1 MQSNLRVHARSFGSE
16 RYDRSAVNADA
27 AASSRRAGE
36 GRGGTAGAGIA
47 GGVHVKRHAPLSIV
61 LLLAGFALYLGLW
74 RRPDSVGPKPVPMG
88 KTVTQLLPDAR
99 RKLRPWKITKS
110 EVPRDKLPDLV
121 LPKPAPRTT
130 RENARTDS
138 ARALDAQA
146 LESWK
151 RGDIQGA
158 LDDFDAAV
166 KADPDAPEPHSD
178 YGRLLTLMTD
188 YQHAMPHLEKAAQL
202 RPEDPQ
208 VWLDLATFYERNE
221 LFERASDAKQKAEQL
236 AGERK
241 VTRNDNGFWILEG
254 TTFP

>member
-1 MQSNLRVHARSFGSE
+1 MAKQPLLRVGQPSPPFG
-16 RYDRSAVNADA
+16 
-27 AASSRRAGE
+27 
-36 GRGGTAGAGIA
+36 GRGKTAPVPENRGVA
-47 GGVHVKRHAPLSIV
+47 GGLKPTA
-61 LLLAGFALYLGLW
+61 LLLFILFVAGFGLYLALQQ
-74 RRPDSVGPKPVPMG
+74 RQESVGPKPVAMG
-88 KTVTQLLPDAR
+88 QTMTQLLPDAKG
-99 RKLRPWKITKS
+99 KLQPWKITKS

-130 RENARTDS
+130 LENAQTDS

-146 LESWK
+146 LDSW
-151 RGDIQGA
+151 RHGDIQGA
-158 LDDFDAAV
+158 LDEFNAAV

-202 RPEDPQ
+202 KPEDPR

-236 AGERK
+236 AGSRK
-241 VTRNDNGFWILEG
+241 IIRDHNGFWILEG